1 MSACSF
7 PTCKARGV
15 IAHDMHLLS
24 EPGSPYPMKVS
35 GDRKA
40 VYLWL
45 PSGDMLKQR
54 QPDAVRLL
62 RVRVRALACRHGSTP
77 RDCRTC
83 AMEAVDGTYSLPP
96 QGWAR

>member
-1 MSACSF
+1 MSCNF
-7 PTCKARGV
+7 PTCKAKGI

-45 PSGDMLKQR
+45 SDGTLLKER
-54 QPDAVRLL
+54 QPDAVHRL
-62 RVRVRALACRHGSTP
+62 RARVRAL
-77 RDCRTC
+77 
-83 AMEAVDGTYSLPP
+83 
-96 QGWAR
+96 